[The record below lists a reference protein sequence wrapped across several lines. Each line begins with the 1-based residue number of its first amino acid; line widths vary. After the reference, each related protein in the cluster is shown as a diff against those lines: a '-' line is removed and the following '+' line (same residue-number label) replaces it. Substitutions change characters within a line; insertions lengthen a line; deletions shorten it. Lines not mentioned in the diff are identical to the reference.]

1 MILPLREPFRPA
13 RVRIPT
19 QYEMVHEYFQMR
31 DSVSRIL
38 GWRIRCNRL
47 LPSDPL
53 MQIEKQDKF
62 TSLYFTY
69 REFYTYLYCLPG
81 KELVSSHFDN
91 DDPKTWNNMLT
102 FMNTEKSFSYGQSLC
117 LALNLLPENEFP
129 QDSKK

>member
-1 MILPLREPFRPA
+1 MILPLHEAFRAA
-13 RVRIPT
+13 RPRIPT
-19 QYEMVHEYFQMR
+19 QYEMVHHYFEVR
-31 DSVSRIL
+31 NTNSRAR

-62 TSLYFTY
+62 TSLYLTY
-69 REFYTYLYCLPG
+69 REFYSYLYCLPG
-81 KELVSSHFDN
+81 RELVSSHFDN
-91 DDPKTWNNMLT
+91 DDPGTWNNILT

-129 QDSKK
+129 QDSKE